1 MPNWVYNSVSVSGDQ
16 EQLDAFLAKAIAP
29 HPETFDEATGK
40 VVYTDKP
47 EFSFWNFVA
56 PPKEAVESGE
66 YFGTHGWAEGK
77 ALGDTSTNWYNW
89 NNDNWNTKWDAC
101 DVYTGDT
108 VGGSL
113 SITYST
119 AWSIPEPVMEAMVKQ
134 HPELTFE
141 FSCEEEQGWGA
152 DYSGSDGE
160 LVETKSWDIPDSHS
174 DYVER
179 DNEDGCI
186 CSHYEDEDDWYKDCP
201 RETKEFFV
209 EITRTYKVIAKDAEQ
224 AWEIANGTAVYV
236 DNRADGEMSELVDET
251 TCVVKNELGQR
262 VYPIAENGVVE

>member
-1 MPNWVYNSVSVSGDQ
+1 MPNWVYNNLSITGNQDQ
-16 EQLDAFLAKAIAP
+16 LNAFVAKAVAP
-29 HPETFDEATGK
+29 HPEKFDEATGL
-40 VVYTDKP
+40 VIYTDKP

-56 PPKEAVESGE
+56 PPKEAVDSGE
-66 YFGTHGWAEGK
+66 YFGVHGW
-77 ALGDTSTNWYNW
+77 GDTPVNWYNW

-101 DVYTGDT
+101 ESDYTDT
-108 VGGSL
+108 TGGSL
-113 SITYST
+113 NISYST

-134 HPELTFE
+134 HPELTFD

-152 DYSGSDGE
+152 EYLGTDGK

-179 DNEDGCI
+179 DNEDGCA
-186 CSHYEDEDDWYKDCP
+186 CSWQDDEDDWYADCP

-224 AWEIANGTAVYV
+224 AWELANDT
-236 DNRADGEMSELVDET
+236 ADGLELMTDET
-251 TCVVKNELGQR
+251 TCLVKNELGQR
-262 VYPIAENGVVE
+262 VYPIAENGVE

>member
-1 MPNWVYNSVSVSGDQ
+1 MPNWVYNSVSVSGTK
-16 EQLDAFLAKAIAP
+16 ETIEAFYDKAIAP

-40 VVYTDKP
+40 VVYTENP

-66 YFGTHGWAEGK
+66 YFGTHGWADGEK
-77 ALGDTSTNWYNW
+77 KGDTPTNWYNW

-101 DVYTGDT
+101 DAYAETTINKD
-108 VGGSL
+108 GSADI
-113 SITYST
+113 SISYNT

-134 HPELTFE
+134 HPELTFS

-152 DYSGSDGE
+152 EYSGTEGE
-160 LVETKSWDIPDSHS
+160 LVEVKSWDIPDSHA

-186 CSHYEDEDDWYKDCP
+186 CSHYDDEDDWYSDCP

-224 AWEIANGTAVYV
+224 AWELANDT
-236 DNRADGEMSELVDET
+236 ADGLELQGDET
-251 TCVVKNELGQR
+251 TCVVKNENGQR
-262 VYPIAENGVVE
+262 LYPIAENGVE